1 MIGLRKINT
10 SRTKV
15 LGKSSTCDGVN
26 VRRLCGGDMHFDMG
40 EARGSAPSILRRH
53 ETTAQAFLKI
63 WGNPVSHNR
72 LSSCW
77 QRLYQGVGLW
87 TTCLPDILDMRSMGT
102 LTSIG
107 HIGRKAA
114 QLSRYRIKVIAPFG
128 IDADQ
133 IKRLSALIT

>member
-1 MIGLRKINT
+1 MIRLRKITT
-10 SRTKV
+10 SCIKV
-15 LGKSSTCDGVN
+15 LGKSSACDGVN

-53 ETTAQAFLKI
+53 ETTAQASLKI
-63 WGNPVSHNR
+63 WGNPVSDNR

-77 QRLYQGVGLW
+77 QRLYQRVGLW
-87 TTCLPDILDMRSMGT
+87 AKWLPGIFGMRGMGT

-114 QLSRYRIKVIAPFG
+114 
-128 IDADQ
+128 
-133 IKRLSALIT
+133 